1 MIYVEVAQ
9 LDQQIQLVWINEN
22 RIIVLCFLTS
32 AGIFLFKRFNIFTN
46 RENVLN
52 WGSGVFVDIRCIE
65 PAESPKHRHWDVED
79 TSKDNIAPLFATY
92 QYKKTCTLCNYRSPF
107 LHIWHITFTWYKHVT
122 DGCTLA

>member
-22 RIIVLCFLTS
+22 RIIVQCFLTL

-52 WGSGVFVDIRCIE
+52 WVSGVFVDIRCIE
-65 PAESPKHRHWDVED
+65 PAESPKHRH
-79 TSKDNIAPLFATY
+79 
-92 QYKKTCTLCNYRSPF
+92 
-107 LHIWHITFTWYKHVT
+107 
-122 DGCTLA
+122 

>member
-9 LDQQIQLVWINEN
+9 LDQQIQLVWINEK
-22 RIIVLCFLTS
+22 RIIVQC
-32 AGIFLFKRFNIFTN
+32 FLFKRFNIFTN

-52 WGSGVFVDIRCIE
+52 WGSGEFVDIRCIE

-79 TSKDNIAPLFATY
+79 TSNDNIAPLFATY

-107 LHIWHITFTWYKHVT
+107 LQI
-122 DGCTLA
+122 